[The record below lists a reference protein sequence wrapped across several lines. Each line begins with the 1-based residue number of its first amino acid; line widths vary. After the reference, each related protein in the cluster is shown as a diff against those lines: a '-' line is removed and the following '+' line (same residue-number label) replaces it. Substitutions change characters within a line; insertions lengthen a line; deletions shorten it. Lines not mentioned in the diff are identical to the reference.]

1 MSKRK
6 TKRELLLEAGLDLF
20 CEKGFEKTTIDD
32 IIARADCGKGTFY
45 RYFDNKDSLYSEL
58 ENEFNTLFRQEVNKN
73 CHSGM
78 GLRQYTTAAL
88 TTFLRVFRKYQRLG
102 MLRFIREQS
111 LEPDARKASI
121 SPIMPY
127 LMEMRDYFATA
138 ITSGAVRNIN
148 PENVVGLIIGATHFF
163 LLRDFKLN
171 LPYSPKDIEDTVDII
186 LNGVARP

>member
-1 MSKRK
+1 MPKRK

-58 ENEFNTLFRQEVNKN
+58 ENEFNNLFRQEVNKN
-73 CHSGM
+73 CHSNM
-78 GLRQYTTAAL
+78 GLRHYVTAAL
-88 TTFLRVFRKYQRLG
+88 TTFLRVFRQYQRLG
-102 MLRFIREQS
+102 MLRFMREQS
-111 LEPDARKASI
+111 LGPEARKASI
-121 SPIMPY
+121 NPIMPY
-127 LMEMRDYFATA
+127 LIEMRDYFAAA
-138 ITSGAVRNIN
+138 INKGAVRNIN

-171 LPYSPKDIEDTVDII
+171 LPYSPQDIEDTVDII